1 MLKLLV
7 QPKSIPW
14 MDFWTSSQRLLQDFF
29 EKSKSNNHMG
39 STFHWLLSINPESK
53 AHTDT
58 KERFDLVGKCFC
70 QVKVVAFYNK
80 NSRLTLF
87 KGLIY

>member
-7 QPKSIPW
+7 QPKNIPW

-29 EKSKSNNHMG
+29 EKSKSNNHITWEARSIG
-39 STFHWLLSINPESK
+39 FYLSTQK
-53 AHTDT
+53 ARHTDT
-58 KERFDLVGKCFC
+58 KERFDLVGKCFY
-70 QVKVVAFYNK
+70 QVKVVAFYN

>member
-1 MLKLLV
+1 
-7 QPKSIPW
+7 
-14 MDFWTSSQRLLQDFF
+14 MDFWTSSQRLLEDFF

-39 STFHWLLSINPESK
+39 STFYWLLSINPESK
-53 AHTDT
+53 THTDT
-58 KERFDLVGKCFC
+58 KERCDLVGKCFY